1 MTKEPLKILIISDR
15 AEEIH
20 ALRQL
25 LSRTDR
31 VRIIGEGETEQDA
44 IRLLS
49 IAEVDLIM
57 VGAGTYGI
65 GYNLTARLAR
75 LKAPKPII
83 LIIRELS
90 RAARRRA
97 LESGASEVVLFPFDQ
112 AQLAQAITSLAPQ
125 VGERIQGDSAAAA
138 KQAISDR
145 ARWKIEQK
153 TRRGRLLTFFSTKG
167 GVGKTFCSVNTA
179 VALAEISNQ
188 RVILVDLDFDY
199 GSAAL
204 ILNVDSRRSLIELI
218 SNNARLDS
226 NLIDNYPLSHES
238 GLKVLPGGSLSRDG
252 VGIKRLEIETV
263 LAALLG
269 AYDYVVLDMPTR
281 IPGFLVPSLELAS
294 LIFPVTTPDIAG
306 VRNIRLFLKML
317 LGTGYPVSRVRLLLN
332 RADSRTGISPGDI
345 ETALN
350 EKIYKII
357 PADYKLATLSLNRGS
372 PIVRLFPRSRVARA
386 FYNLADKILLRED

>member
-31 VRIIGEGETEQDA
+31 IRIIGEGETEQDA

-372 PIVRLFPRSRVARA
+372 PIVRLFPRSRVSRA

>member
-1 MTKEPLKILIISDR
+1 MTKDALKILIISDR

-20 ALRQL
+20 GLRQL

-31 VRIIGEGETEQDA
+31 VRIVGEGETEQDA
-44 IRLLS
+44 VRLLS
-49 IAEVDLIM
+49 ITDTDLIM

-65 GYNLTARLAR
+65 GYNITARLAR
-75 LKAPKPII
+75 LKAPKPIV

-97 LESGASEVVLFPFDQ
+97 LDSGASEVVLFPFDRTQLSQ
-112 AQLAQAITSLAPQ
+112 ALTAALPQGQELAP
-125 VGERIQGDSAAAA
+125 GAPPTAEKTGYSG
-138 KQAISDR
+138 KGK
-145 ARWKIEQK
+145 WKIEPS

-188 RVILVDLDFDY
+188 KVILVDLDFDY

-204 ILNVDSRRSLIELI
+204 ILNIDSRRSLAEII
-218 SNNARLDS
+218 SKRARLDS
-226 NLIDNYPLSHES
+226 NMLENYPLTHQS
-238 GLKVLPGGSLSRDG
+238 GLKVLPGGNPSRDG
-252 VGIKRLEIETV
+252 VGIKKLEIETV
-263 LAALLG
+263 LIALLG
-269 AYDYVVLDMPTR
+269 AYDYVILDMPTR
-281 IPGFLVPSLELAS
+281 IPGFLIPSLELAS

-332 RADSRTGISPGDI
+332 RADQQTGIGPGDI
-345 ETALN
+345 EMALN

-372 PIVRLFPRSRVARA
+372 PIVSLFPRSRVAKA
-386 FYNLADKILLRED
+386 FYNLADKILLREE